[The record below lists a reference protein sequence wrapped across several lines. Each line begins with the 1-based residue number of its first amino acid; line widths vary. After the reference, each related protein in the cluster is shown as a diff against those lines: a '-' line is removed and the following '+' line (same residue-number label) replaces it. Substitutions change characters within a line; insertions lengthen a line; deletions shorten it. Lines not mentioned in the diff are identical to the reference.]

1 MNNYGQERGHT
12 MAQGKAKAAKK
23 TLMFFFWTKHFFGT
37 QILFKSFFQSQKL
50 KKKSEP
56 KYYIWAQTFFGL
68 TILLDPPPKKNFTPR
83 MFFRPNIFSNIN
95 LTQNSFGPKNSSDP

>member
-23 TLMFFFWTKHFFGT
+23 TLMFFFGQNIFFGT

-50 KKKSEP
+50 KK
-56 KYYIWAQTFFGL
+56 
-68 TILLDPPPKKNFTPR
+68 NR
-83 MFFRPNIFSNIN
+83 
-95 LTQNSFGPKNSSDP
+95 TQSIFGPTHFLD

>member
-23 TLMFFFWTKHFFGT
+23 TLMFFLDKTFF
-37 QILFKSFFQSQKL
+37 LEPKFSVPKVK

-56 KYYIWAQTFFGL
+56 K
-68 TILLDPPPKKNFTPR
+68 
-83 MFFRPNIFSNIN
+83 
-95 LTQNSFGPKNSSDP
+95 